1 VKAPALA
8 RSLLKSFID
17 YKAKARICQMKPSPS
32 PYASLLDALRLLPN
46 IRPACER
53 DRLGE
58 AKYHA
63 SCSPD
68 NTATVNGVPVTLLEL
83 QELFLQPEA
92 GGSPRISPA
101 GAALLLRLFEQGAFD
116 FPERREVEG
125 GLELLTQYSKGL
137 ATLVEAAFWR
147 KARRPRSVESAQRFE
162 QRRATANPVELP
174 TARRPS
180 LGFNVTIHRLM

>member
-1 VKAPALA
+1 
-8 RSLLKSFID
+8 
-17 YKAKARICQMKPSPS
+17 MKPIPS

-68 NTATVNGVPVTLLEL
+68 HTASVNGVSVTLIEL
-83 QELFLQPEA
+83 QELFLHTEG

-116 FPERREVEG
+116 YPEHRQVEG

-137 ATLVEAAFWR
+137 ATLVETAFWR
-147 KARRPRSVESAQRFE
+147 KARRPRSVEPAQIFE
-162 QRRATANPVELP
+162 QRRVPAVEATTV
-174 TARRPS
+174 RRPAA
-180 LGFNVTIHRLM
+180 GFNVTIHRLM

>member
-1 VKAPALA
+1 
-8 RSLLKSFID
+8 LLKSFIN
-17 YKAKARICQMKPSPS
+17 YKAKARICQMKPGPS
-32 PYASLLDALRLLPN
+32 SYASLLDALRLLPN

-68 NTATVNGVPVTLLEL
+68 HTASVNGVPVTLLEL
-83 QELFLQPEA
+83 QELFLHTEA

-116 FPERREVEG
+116 LPEHRQVEG
-125 GLELLTQYSKGL
+125 GLELLAQYSKGL
-137 ATLVEAAFWR
+137 ATLIETAFWR
-147 KARRPRSVESAQRFE
+147 KARRPRSVEPAQRLE
-162 QRRATANPVELP
+162 QRRVPAVEVS
-174 TARRPS
+174 TVRRPAG
-180 LGFNVTIHRLM
+180 GFNVTVHRLM